1 MVSCLTQRCGGQS
14 VVFRTDC
21 VEFEWEAESFS
32 HWQALNSWRQWPGNA
47 RYLNYSWCQCDK
59 ENLVGATY
67 NPVYIEKK
75 GLFIGLCQHI
85 YIYTHTYIWYWSW
98 IFKVFKNLYSEC
110 FSVRFSFCLEETLN
124 KTKQCHCFSL
134 ALMALWQDESSRSVI
149 FDFSLPHMLSFRNI
163 ANSSVAEEKAFDC
176 KFIFLKKCITSCET

>member
-1 MVSCLTQRCGGQS
+1 MPHSALRGSVSSVQDRLYIVWVGDRIFFTLAGPKFLMTVTWECRISKLLMMPGRKGKLGRSHIQS
-14 VVFRTDC
+14 YIHIEEGTIYRPM
-21 VEFEWEAESFS
+21 S
-32 HWQALNSWRQWPGNA
+32 
-47 RYLNYSWCQCDK
+47 
-59 ENLVGATY
+59 TY
-67 NPVYIEKK
+67 IYIS
-75 GLFIGLCQHI
+75 I
-85 YIYTHTYIWYWSW
+85 YIYIYICLWSW

-110 FSVRFSFCLEETLN
+110 FSVRFSFWLEETLN

-176 KFIFLKKCITSCET
+176 KFI